1 MKLTLGHAAWRSLVS
16 LALLAFAPG
25 CKDGGEGNDDEAGEG
40 EDDDA
45 DGTDT
50 ETGGEDTYVPP
61 PGGMRRLLDY
71 QYLNSIEMMFGAPA
85 RAVAGH
91 PVDLYLHGY
100 SSIAASELS
109 PGLDSVELYETS
121 ALAIADAAIANPK
134 TMATFLPCVMESPD
148 TACYTQVA
156 ETLGHIAWR
165 RPLTPEEIASIVDT
179 ALAGQEWGEGDFNAG
194 LKYEIVRIL
203 ISPHFLYV
211 SELGVQDPEQAE
223 EYWLTTPELVTR
235 MSLLLNG
242 RIPRL
247 DVLINAE
254 IGIYDDPANLEALAR
269 GMLDSPEAR
278 VALLEFFGE
287 YLDVE
292 DLPGKDTAVHPLY
305 SDALAASMTEEVHRL
320 INDIVWTRDVDFR
333 EFIEADYTFV
343 DANLTE
349 VYNVNGIDTPGAW
362 EKRTLPA
369 EQNRAGFLTSAAFSA
384 RNSHVQGNSTT
395 RRGQYIQQRFLCFS
409 VPPPPADVV
418 PEIPEPPGEPMTL
431 RDLMEQIHLE
441 EESCASC
448 HKYMDPLAF
457 PLENF
462 NAIGAWRTVEP
473 NGLPIDPVVEIDN
486 WGLLENG
493 ADLAASV
500 AMSPALDDCIVNNL
514 LRFGRGSLEDPLLEE
529 QELDRLYL
537 EFENANFRVQELLV
551 KFVTSRLFR
560 QVGEPK

>member
-1 MKLTLGHAAWRSLVS
+1 MKLTLGHAAWRSVMS
-16 LALLAFAPG
+16 LALLALAPA
-25 CKDGGEGNDDEAGEG
+25 CKDDGGGSDDEAG
-40 EDDDA
+40 DDADA

-50 ETGGEDTYVPP
+50 DTGGDEDTYVPP

-71 QYLNSIEMMFGAPA
+71 QYLNSIELMFGPQA

-91 PVDLYLHGY
+91 PTDLALHGY
-100 SSIAASELS
+100 TSIGASELS
-109 PGLDSVELYETS
+109 PGLDSVELYEAS
-121 ALAIADAAIANPK
+121 ALAVADAAIANPS
-134 TMATFLPCVMESPD
+134 TMAAFVPCVTQSPD
-148 TACYTQVA
+148 VDCYAQVA
-156 ETLGHIAWR
+156 ETLGHLAWR
-165 RPLTPEEIASIVDT
+165 RPLTPEEIASVVDT
-179 ALAGQEWGEGDFNAG
+179 ALAGQDWGEGDFEAG
-194 LKYEIVRIL
+194 LKYELVRIL

-211 SELGVQDPEQAE
+211 SELGVQDELQAE

-269 GMLDSPEAR
+269 GMLASPEAQD
-278 VALLEFFGE
+278 ALLEFFGE

-292 DLPGKDTAVHPLY
+292 ELPGKDTTAYPLY

-320 INDIVWTRDVDFR
+320 INDIVWTRNEDFR
-333 EFIEADYTFV
+333 QFIEADYTFV
-343 DANLTE
+343 DDNLAA
-349 VYNVNGIDTPGAW
+349 VYGVDAPGGTWAQA
-362 EKRTLPA
+362 TLPA
-369 EQNRAGFLTSAAFSA
+369 EHNRAGFLTSAAFA
-384 RNSHVQGNSTT
+384 TRNSHLISNSTT

-431 RDLMEQIHLE
+431 RDLMELIHLE
-441 EESCASC
+441 EASCASC
-448 HKYMDPLAF
+448 HKYMDPYAF

-462 NAIGAWRTVEP
+462 DAIGAFRTVEP

-486 WGLLENG
+486 WGVLENG

-500 AMSPALDDCIVNNL
+500 AMAPSLDDCIVNNL
-514 LRFGRGSLEDPLLEE
+514 LRFGRGSLEDPVLEE